1 MNGHILVIENRD
13 AISISG
19 VKKADSFSPVEI
31 AVYTEQGDLL
41 IRGNDLMVEE
51 FNDWMFEA
59 KGELKINGRV
69 DSLSYRSDK
78 RHIPDNFLSR
88 LFR

>member
-19 VKKADSFSPVEI
+19 VRKADSFSPVEI

-41 IRGNDLMVEE
+41 IRGNELIVEE
-51 FNDWMFEA
+51 FNEA

-78 RHIPDNFLSR
+78 KHIPDNFLSR

>member
-41 IRGNDLMVEE
+41 IRGNELIVEE
-51 FNDWMFEA
+51 FNEA

-78 RHIPDNFLSR
+78 KHIPDNFLSR

>member
-41 IRGNDLMVEE
+41 IRGNELMVEE
-51 FNDWMFEA
+51 FNEA
-59 KGELKINGRV
+59 KGEMKINGRV

-78 RHIPDNFLSR
+78 KHIPDNFLSR

>member
-41 IRGNDLMVEE
+41 IRGNELMVEE
-51 FNDWMFEA
+51 FNEA

-78 RHIPDNFLSR
+78 KHIPDNFLSR

>member
-51 FNDWMFEA
+51 FNEA

-78 RHIPDNFLSR
+78 KHIPDNFLSR